1 MKLPNYNIYH
11 TTHPDEI
18 AHGGTAVLIRQNIKH
33 HARAKY
39 KQNNIQVTS
48 ISLEDNIGEITISAI
63 YCPRNIT
70 INTKIMTIS
79 SRHSE
84 TAFSS
89 EETLIPS
96 IPFWGSKLRNT
107 KRRELFKFCNTT

>member
-33 HARAKY
+33 HARAEY

-48 ISLEDNIGEITISAI
+48 ISLEDNIGEITILRSTAPQNNNK
-63 YCPRNIT
+63 YEDYDHFFKTLGNRFLVGGDF
-70 INTKIMTIS
+70 NTK
-79 SRHSE
+79 H
-84 TAFSS
+84 
-89 EETLIPS
+89 TLLGIKTQKYEKK
-96 IPFWGSKLRNT
+96 GAV
-107 KRRELFKFCNTT
+107 